1 MHKYVDDCIAA
12 LILIM
17 LFVLLLTG
25 IDGEVKTLFAGTI
38 GVIIRGVYERVKHK
52 RG

>member
-1 MHKYVDDCIAA
+1 MYKYMDDCIVA
-12 LILIM
+12 LVLIM

-25 IDGEVKTLFAGTI
+25 INSEVKTLFAGTV

-52 RG
+52 GG

>member
-1 MHKYVDDCIAA
+1 MHKYMDDIIAV

-25 IDGEVKTLFAGTI
+25 LNGEVKTLFAGTV
-38 GVIIRGVYERVKHK
+38 GVILRGIYDRVKHK
-52 RG
+52 GG